1 MFLNS
6 ISKKGG
12 KRMLSAKMA
21 EILLTVYPELNDL
34 KRAYGVRAEKC
45 LGFGYNCTGREA
57 EVILGE
63 YIDAIA
69 MHENLGA
76 FKNCMDTAL
85 KMLLP
90 DEYRVVESVFFKKE
104 SLISGSN
111 RLGLEPNSFRY
122 RREKSVKKLRSY
134 IEILGFPENKILGYF
149 DSEPVFVDAA
159 KEIDS
164 RRESAKRF
172 RNGKGNKT

>member
-1 MFLNS
+1 M
-6 ISKKGG
+6 
-12 KRMLSAKMA
+12 
-21 EILLTVYPELNDL
+21 
-34 KRAYGVRAEKC
+34 
-45 LGFGYNCTGREA
+45 
-57 EVILGE
+57 
-63 YIDAIA
+63 
-69 MHENLGA
+69 
-76 FKNCMDTAL
+76 
-85 KMLLP
+85 
-90 DEYRVVESVFFKKE
+90 ESVFFKEE

>member
-1 MFLNS
+1 
-6 ISKKGG
+6 
-12 KRMLSAKMA
+12 MLSAKMA

-159 KEIDS
+159 KEIES